1 MIGLGDLPAM
11 VLCGLLALA
20 PAAALGQEDRHS
32 GYYYPEPGSRE
43 VYRAR
48 AQTLADANRRLRVGF
63 VTAASQAMAARAYA
77 PRFALY
83 AKGEAAEKLLIVG
96 LVDGPLDTLFR
107 ARAVLAD
114 LTAMA
119 RTLPIFSEFG
129 VQDWFT
135 FFDLAK
141 LMGFKQITVSDG
153 RGFAHQVAIE

>member
-1 MIGLGDLPAM
+1 MIGLGGLPAM

-20 PAAALGQEDRHS
+20 PAAALAQEDRHS